1 MRGAIIVQN
10 FSIKAK
16 IANRG
21 GNERFQKI
29 SFSESLYITSNIQ
42 STSSNWHNS
51 SESQGTMKMILCNVC
66 IMTFKILEVKLVW
79 ENFLSSGK
87 SYWFKECLSYILKVY
102 NQSQLSSSFFLCGLN
117 NRKLSISFKHHYNC
131 KSTFALLRYISKI
144 MQHLQAVK
152 KKPTIEPSKVCVN
165 E

>member
-29 SFSESLYITSNIQ
+29 SFNESLYITSNIQ

-102 NQSQLSSSFFLCGLN
+102 DKSQLISSFFLCGLN
-117 NRKLSISFKHHYNC
+117 KLQTANYNC

-152 KKPTIEPSKVCVN
+152 KKPTIELSKVCVN
-165 E
+165 K